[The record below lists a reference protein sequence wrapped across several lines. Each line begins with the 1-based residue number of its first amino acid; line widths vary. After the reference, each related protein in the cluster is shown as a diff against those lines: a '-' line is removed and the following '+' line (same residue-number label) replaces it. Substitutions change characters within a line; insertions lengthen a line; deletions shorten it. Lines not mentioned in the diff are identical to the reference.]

1 MREQRKGKKC
11 SLLIGI
17 ISILCFRVRLSL
29 PVSSAHGLN
38 REKAEWVIAFVVECG
53 LGILPVSCFFCSK
66 LENYTKKKTWMKE
79 SRAFPWRYGKFG
91 IQRCM
96 RYVCANVEKF
106 WKKYPHFPWEWIV
119 QSSRETG
126 PNSVCNWKPIFE
138 YICFRFVVNGQ
149 SEWAREWRFCVFNSY
164 VSHWLFIRFQHHLS
178 WFCSGNTEV
187 RTRPP
192 HKQPNEYKFLI
203 WHLHSI
209 KAVHRRFRTKVDFK
223 RKAIHCRPLVECYQ
237 HRH

>member
-1 MREQRKGKKC
+1 MVNSGFNAVCGMCVRMWRSFERNTHISHGNE
-11 SLLIGI
+11 LI
-17 ISILCFRVRLSL
+17 
-29 PVSSAHGLN
+29 
-38 REKAEWVIAFVVECG
+38 
-53 LGILPVSCFFCSK
+53 
-66 LENYTKKKTWMKE
+66 
-79 SRAFPWRYGKFG
+79 
-91 IQRCM
+91 
-96 RYVCANVEKF
+96 
-106 WKKYPHFPWEWIV
+106 